1 MDKDGARAYVDAAR
15 WRPTKPDGRY
25 ADCPHQYHRRS
36 EASDL
41 DGYHELV
48 RLIRREGIYRL
59 WRGYMFRYLTLDDGY
74 SYWAGRGA
82 VVNRVRTDTL

>member
-1 MDKDGARAYVDAAR
+1 MDKGGARAYVDAAR

-41 DGYHELV
+41 DGYYELV
-48 RLIRREGIYRL
+48 RLIEAEGVNRV
-59 WRGYMFRYLTLDDGY
+59 WRGQRFRYLDLDDGW
-74 SYWAGRGA
+74 SYWGWSA
-82 VVNRVRTDTL
+82 VINRVRTNTL